1 MGIYKI
7 DNVTKEERERREL
20 RRHDIQRILI
30 TIGQIALM
38 VGTVVVTILVVRW
51 AMNEIH
57 P

>member
-1 MGIYKI
+1 MGLWKI
-7 DNVTKEERERREL
+7 DDVSKEEWERREL

-38 VGTVVVTILVVRW
+38 VGAVVVTILVVRW
-51 AMNEIH
+51 AMNEVH

>member
-1 MGIYKI
+1 MGLYKI

-38 VGTVVVTILVVRW
+38 VGAVVVTILVVRW
-51 AMNEIH
+51 AMDQIH

>member
-1 MGIYKI
+1 MGLWKI
-7 DNVTKEERERREL
+7 DNVSREEWERREL

-38 VGTVVVTILVVRW
+38 TGVLMATIWVVYW
-51 AMNEIH
+51 AMDQVH

>member
-1 MGIYKI
+1 MGLWKI
-7 DNVTKEERERREL
+7 DNVSKEEWERREL

-38 VGTVVVTILVVRW
+38 VGAVVVTILVVCW
-51 AMNEIH
+51 AMDQIH